1 MMIIIVSTCRLL
13 DFLLKVADFGRQSSE
28 ESLVSRVFCLNVQH
42 RRQNQIIQNLHICL
56 RLGSHKA
63 WTLSITSA
71 VTLSAS
77 IPDQDGD
84 IKGDDQLIM
93 IIILIKLVIIRG
105 GDQLILVI
113 ILIPVVMIGVMIN

>member
-1 MMIIIVSTCRLL
+1 MTIIVGTCRLL
-13 DFLLKVADFGRQSSE
+13 DFPLKVADFGRQSSE
-28 ESLVSRVFCLNVQH
+28 DCFVSRVTCLNIQH
-42 RRQNQIIQNLHICL
+42 WRQNKIIQNLHICL

-105 GDQLILVI
+105 GDQMILVI
-113 ILIPVVMIGVMIN
+113 IFIPVVMIGVMIN